1 MHITLETD
9 YAVRIV
15 EALTRCGKRLD
26 ARALSE
32 QTRVPQRFALKILR
46 KLVASGLV
54 RSYKGTHG
62 GYELAR
68 SAEEMTL
75 YDVLETVEG
84 PYAFSR
90 CIAPDFECTRKS
102 SDCIPCK
109 FQKIYCDISKT
120 VQAQLRAV
128 HFSDLIDK

>member
-9 YAVRIV
+9 YAVRIAYCLACQQV
-15 EALTRCGKRLD
+15 RMDAKAISEATGVTL
-26 ARALSE
+26 
-32 QTRVPQRFALKILR
+32 RFSLKILR

-68 SAEEMTL
+68 CAEEMTL